1 MRGENKMKIRSLF
14 QIFFHPKQILQT
26 NLQHGN
32 LFFPILFISLLS
44 GAFSLSTVWAL
55 PDNFMGESYLKT
67 IASVFAIFY
76 ACLTPLF
83 NIFILS
89 IINYIALAALDAF
102 TPFRKL
108 MIIGLYAYM
117 PLFID
122 SALKLVM
129 TLYLGKA
136 IAFSPTSLTLLLP
149 PDAPFLLNRFINSLS
164 FSGLWS
170 IGIYLLGLSL
180 SVPKTQKRKVV
191 TILLVLNILLSIIPN
206 FLIMGP
212 MK

>member
-1 MRGENKMKIRSLF
+1 MKIRSLF
-14 QIFFHPKQILQT
+14 QIFFHPKQVLQT

-55 PDNFMGESYLKT
+55 PDNFIGQSYLKAIT
-67 IASVFAIFY
+67 GAFAVIY
-76 ACLTPLF
+76 ACLIPLF
-83 NIFILS
+83 SIFILS

-149 PDAPFLLNRFINSLS
+149 PDASFLLNRFINSLS

-170 IGIYLLGLSL
+170 IGIYLLGVSL
-180 SVPKTQKRKVV
+180 LVPESKKRKVIV
-191 TILLVLNILLSIIPN
+191 VLLVLNILLSVIPN
-206 FLIMGP
+206 FLTMNP
-212 MK
+212 LK

>member
-1 MRGENKMKIRSLF
+1 MKIRSLF
-14 QIFFHPKQILQT
+14 QIFFKPKQVLQT
-26 NLQHGN
+26 NIQHVQ
-32 LFFPILFISLLS
+32 LFSPILFIGLLSGFFSLLS
-44 GAFSLSTVWAL
+44 VWAL
-55 PDNFMGESYLKT
+55 PDHFIGQSYLKT
-67 IASVFAIFY
+67 ITGAFAVIY
-76 ACLTPLF
+76 ACLIPLF
-83 NIFILS
+83 SIFILS

-129 TLYLGKA
+129 TLYLGKV

-149 PDAPFLLNRFINSLS
+149 PDASFLLNRFINSLS

-170 IGIYLLGLSL
+170 IGIYLLGVSL
-180 SVPKTQKRKVV
+180 LVPESKKRKVIV
-191 TILLVLNILLSIIPN
+191 VLLVLNILLSVIPN
-206 FLIMGP
+206 FLTMNP
-212 MK
+212 LK